1 MSAVLAADVGEGVRQ
16 LEEAFP
22 DQVSYE
28 ADGQGGAYV
37 TVSDI
42 ELGEGWNMPTAPL
55 TFHLA
60 YNYPAAAPYPFYL
73 RAGAAPNGSW
83 PPALQRVQWRGSEV
97 VQVSLRHN
105 SWDPASDSG
114 VGSVFQVRD
123 WLRTL

>member
-1 MSAVLAADVGEGVRQ
+1 MSTVLAADVGEGVRQ

-22 DQVSYE
+22 DRISYE

-37 TVSDI
+37 TVAGI
-42 ELGEGWNMPTAPL
+42 QLGDGWNRPVAQL
-55 TFHLA
+55 AFHLP

-73 RAGAAPNGSW
+73 PAEAEPNGSW
-83 PPALQRVQWRGSEV
+83 PPALQRVQWRNGQV

-105 SWDPASDSG
+105 SWDPARDTA

>member
-1 MSAVLAADVGEGVRQ
+1 MSAVVAADVGEGVRQ
-16 LEEAFP
+16 LAETFP
-22 DQVSYE
+22 DRVSYE

-37 TVSDI
+37 TVANI
-42 ELGEGWNMPTAPL
+42 ELGESWGMPVAPL
-55 TFHLA
+55 SFHLA

-73 RAGAAPNGSW
+73 PAGTEPNSDWPNG
-83 PPALQRVQWRGSEV
+83 LQRVQWRERAV

-105 SWDPASDSG
+105 SWDPARDSA